1 MIEAYKPHRPTG
13 ARLLR
18 QIGSRY
24 ALSNQTLLLFA
35 IPAFGS
41 GLIFD
46 LLRLE
51 GPLAVRVLATLAGY
65 LATILPLL
73 IARIFLPDRPRES
86 KPVAIVL
93 VFLFAGLIRGATL
106 LGLGIL
112 NGEYE
117 PGDEIF
123 RLLGAPV
130 FTFAMLSV
138 SAILASN
145 YRRHREALEELANER
160 YRLQLRSAGIAA
172 KVELQREELLQ
183 KIRSLVDPAIK
194 KIQQSL
200 SGEGQSAVESL
211 RATVDEVVRPLSLEV
226 ARSSDEL
233 ELDAAKTKAR
243 ERAQLPKQIILGDFL
258 LPLWGTLI
266 AVVALISVTFLIE
279 TPLNAILL
287 LLSIFVT
294 MFLGL
299 GALQLATRNL
309 AVPGPLAFVLV
320 PVLYAVSLIPFQLLS
335 PVVGWNVSQPQLW
348 SLSIFGIILGASTF
362 YAQLVQLQRRTTTE
376 RLAAVNQQLEIL
388 NAALRQELWLNRRR
402 AASVLHGPVQAAL
415 YASAM
420 KLSQAGE
427 PSAKLVSEVESDI
440 QTALEKLNNPSN
452 LELESIRSVLEQI
465 KDLWSDAAEIAIQ
478 IDQELERQIGR
489 QPLAAEALLEIVR
502 EFVTNAIKHGKASRV
517 DVSISRID
525 AHRFAIE
532 VSDNGTGLKPGS
544 GEGFGSKLLSEL
556 SLKWNQKRVG
566 DTTLSYAEVVLGR
579 DNL

>member
-1 MIEAYKPHRPTG
+1 MTEVYKPHRPT
-13 ARLLR
+13 AVRLFR

-51 GPLAVRVLATLAGY
+51 GPLAIRVLVTTAGY
-65 LATILPLL
+65 FATIVPLL

-86 KPVAIVL
+86 RPVAIVV
-93 VFLFAGLIRGATL
+93 VFLLAGVVRGATL
-106 LGLGIL
+106 LGLGII

-123 RLLGAPV
+123 RLVGAPV

-138 SAILASN
+138 SAVLASN
-145 YRRHREALEELANER
+145 YRRHREVLDELATER
-160 YRLQLRSAGIAA
+160 YKLQLRSAGIAA
-172 KVELQREELLQ
+172 KVELQREELLA
-183 KIRSLVDPAIK
+183 KIRSLLDPAIK
-194 KIQQSL
+194 KVQQSL
-200 SGEGQSAVESL
+200 VGQSAVESL

-233 ELDAAKTKAR
+233 ELDASTSQSR
-243 ERAQLPKQIILGDFL
+243 ERAQLPKRLILGDFL

-266 AVVALISVTFLIE
+266 AAVALISVTFLIE
-279 TPLNAILL
+279 TPLNALLILV
-287 LLSIFVT
+287 SIFVS
-294 MFLGL
+294 MFLTL
-299 GALQLATRNL
+299 GVMQLATKNISVPAVL
-309 AVPGPLAFVLV
+309 AIVLV
-320 PVLYAVSLIPFQLLS
+320 PILYAVSIIPFQLLAPLAGWRVS
-335 PVVGWNVSQPQLW
+335 SEQLVV
-348 SLSIFGIILGASTF
+348 LSIFNLILGSTTF
-362 YAQLVQLQRRTTTE
+362 FAQLVQLLRRGTTE
-376 RLAAVNQQLEIL
+376 RLANVNQQLEIL

-427 PSAKLVSEVESDI
+427 PSAKLIAEVELDI
-440 QTALEKLNNPSN
+440 QAALEKLNNPSN
-452 LELESIRSVLEQI
+452 LELESIASVLGQI
-465 KDLWSDAAEIAIQ
+465 TDLWSDAAKITIEIAPDLEQQ
-478 IDQELERQIGR
+478 IAS

-502 EFVTNAIKHGKASRV
+502 EFVTNAIKHGSATKV
-517 DVSISRID
+517 DVKISRID
-525 AHRFAIE
+525 DHRFAID
-532 VSDNGTGLKPGS
+532 VSDNGSGPKPGS
-544 GEGFGSKLLSEL
+544 GTGFGSKLLSEL
-556 SLKWNQKRVG
+556 SLSWSQKRVA

>member
-1 MIEAYKPHRPTG
+1 MTQVYKPHRPSG
-13 ARLLR
+13 MRLLR

-51 GPLAVRVLATLAGY
+51 GPLAIRVLVTIAGY
-65 LATILPLL
+65 VATVLPLL

-86 KPVAIVL
+86 KPGWIVL
-93 VFLFAGLIRGATL
+93 VFLLAGFIRGATL

-123 RLLGAPV
+123 RLVGAPV

-138 SAILASN
+138 CAVLASN
-145 YRRHREALEELANER
+145 YRRHREALDELANER

-172 KVELQREELLQ
+172 KVEVQREELLS
-183 KIRSLVDPAIK
+183 KIRNLLDPAIK
-194 KIQQSL
+194 KVQQSL

-233 ELDAAKTKAR
+233 ELDASGVKSR
-243 ERAQLPKQIILGDFL
+243 EKAQLPKQVILGDFL

-266 AVVALISVTFLIE
+266 AAVALISVTFLIE
-279 TPLNAILL
+279 TPLNALAIL
-287 LLSIFVT
+287 SAIFVT
-294 MFLGL
+294 MFLSL
-299 GALQLATRNL
+299 GALQLATQNV
-309 AVPGPLAFVLV
+309 AVPAQLAMVLV

-335 PVVGWNVSQPQLW
+335 PLVGWSVSSAQLW
-348 SLSIFGIILGASTF
+348 ALSIFAFILGASTF
-362 YAQLVQLQRRTTTE
+362 SAQLVQLQRRGTTE

-427 PSAKLVSEVESDI
+427 PSAKLIAEVELDI
-440 QTALEKLNNPSN
+440 QAALEKLNNPSN
-452 LELESIRSVLEQI
+452 LELESIASVLAQI
-465 KDLWSDAAEIAIQ
+465 TDLWSDAAEIKIEIAP
-478 IDQELERQIGR
+478 DLEQQIGG

-502 EFVTNAIKHGKASRV
+502 EFVTNAIKHGSASRV
-517 DVSISRID
+517 DVSITRVD

-532 VSDNGTGLKPGS
+532 VSDNGSGPKPGS
-544 GEGFGSKLLSEL
+544 GSGFGSKLLSEL
-556 SLKWNQKRVG
+556 SLSWQQKRVD
-566 DTTLSYAEVVLGR
+566 DTTVSYAEVVLGR